1 MWRVFFILDLSLQ
14 NCNTILKK
22 WSHEFSISN
31 VGNVDM
37 STRPLIIQLLIMISY
52 SGKLTSL
59 LYILQ
64 MQQLYTYF

>member
-1 MWRVFFILDLSLQ
+1 MRVFFILDLSLQ
-14 NCNTILKK
+14 NCNTIKKK

>member
-14 NCNTILKK
+14 NCNTIKKK